1 MFLLELIPPA
11 YVRELKGPTSEP
23 GPFLKGSDMQLSDGA
38 RRLLDLLNW
47 YKRKFPVVRP
57 SLQKLAAHVE
67 RCTRTVKRW
76 ISELKKA
83 GCLAVT
89 CHGPRG
95 AVYVPDVPDRVPDCV
110 PDSRPLLLKS
120 YSRTVSRGYRPFQN
134 PERKPPA
141 TEPNYILPHKLEA
154 YKAAVA
160 ALELR
165 RSASA

>member
-1 MFLLELIPPA
+1 M
-11 YVRELKGPTSEP
+11 T
-23 GPFLKGSDMQLSDGA
+23 LSDGA

-95 AVYVPDVPDRVPDCV
+95 AVYVPDVPDCVPDCV
-110 PDSRPLLLKS
+110 PDSRPRLFTDLKTS
-120 YSRTVSRGYRPFQN
+120 THRRGYRPFQN

-141 TEPNYILPHKLEA
+141 SEPNYILPHMRGALEEYMRA
-154 YKAAVA
+154 QREKHAVA
-160 ALELR
+160 
-165 RSASA
+165 